1 MLSEEHGGVEVQDYL
16 NEFIYQDE
24 SVFVE
29 ADKKAAKAA
38 ATTVTALAKYEEK
51 AKAHDDAENEL
62 YSTIQNSRDLTTAA
76 ERAATEARVN
86 HQHAQTAKQRV
97 ATGEY
102 VFFQSRFDHHFS
114 SMSESACHICL
125 TQLDVLPVI
134 LFCILH

>member
-16 NEFIYQDE
+16 NESIYQDE

-51 AKAHDDAENEL
+51 VKAHDDAENEL
-62 YSTIQNSRDLTTAA
+62 YSTIQNSRVLTTAA

-102 VFFQSRFDHHFS
+102 GFFSVS
-114 SMSESACHICL
+114 L
-125 TQLDVLPVI
+125 
-134 LFCILH
+134 